1 MILSIVYVVDDDPSL
16 REALSSLI
24 RSVGWRVETFASTQE
39 FLDYPRPNAPSCLVL
54 DVQLGEA
61 SGLDLAE
68 RLNASDVQIPIVFI
82 TGHGTIPMTVRAMKG
97 GAVEFLTKPF
107 RNADLI
113 AGIEQALERDRAAL
127 RERAELAEI
136 RSKLARLTARECQV
150 LALVVTGQLNKQI
163 AAALGTSEQTVKA
176 HRGHVTQ
183 KLGITSVAELVRL
196 VERVEGQS
204 WAPAILRK

>member
-1 MILSIVYVVDDDPSL
+1 MTESIVYVVDDDPSM

-39 FLDYPRPNAPSCLVL
+39 FLDYRRPSAPSCLVL

-68 RLNASDVQIPIVFI
+68 RLNASGVQIPIVFI

-113 AGIEQALERDRAAL
+113 AGIEQALERDQAAL

-136 RSKLARLTARECQV
+136 RLKVASLTSRECEV

-163 AAALGTSEQTVKA
+163 ASALGTSEQTIKA
-176 HRGHVTQ
+176 HRGRVTR
-183 KLGITSVAELVRL
+183 KLGVTSVAELVRL

-204 WAPAILRK
+204 WAPACLRK

>member
-1 MILSIVYVVDDDPSL
+1 MTESIVYVVDDDPSM

-39 FLDYPRPNAPSCLVL
+39 FLDYRRPPAPSCLVL

-68 RLNASDVQIPIVFI
+68 RLNASGVQIPIVFI

-113 AGIEQALERDRAAL
+113 AGIEQALERDQAAL

-136 RSKLARLTARECQV
+136 RLKLASLTSRECEV
-150 LALVVTGQLNKQI
+150 LAFVVTGQLNKQI
-163 AAALGTSEQTVKA
+163 AAELGTSEQTIKA
-176 HRGHVTQ
+176 HRGRVTR
-183 KLGITSVAELVRL
+183 KLGVASVAELVRL
-196 VERVEGQS
+196 VKRVEGQS
-204 WAPAILRK
+204 WAPACLRK